1 MKKKI
6 YFHFALLTFLLTS
19 CMSPSYFQVYKTEP
33 SNKSLLKDNTLV
45 YEDENC
51 KVSYDFWSENGNIGF
66 RFFNKTNGTI
76 NLNLKESY
84 FILNGIAHNYYLNRT
99 YTDSKSTGVS
109 SVNTMGGSKSVTGIN
124 YLNLLQTNKLLTS
137 SSTGLSS
144 GQGYSIAYNEEAIV
158 SIPSN
163 TSKIINEYSINN
175 LIYRDCDLYKYPT
188 KKQIKTISFTKSTSP
203 IVFSNRIV
211 YLTENSV
218 IPTKF
223 ENEFYVTEIT
233 NYSESDITDKKL
245 EEYCNQ
251 KGSVPIS
258 TFRDISPVKFYVKY
272 TKGMDSWVH

>member
-1 MKKKI
+1 
-6 YFHFALLTFLLTS
+6 
-19 CMSPSYFQVYKTEP
+19 MSPSYFQVYKTEP
-33 SNKSLLKDNTLV
+33 SNKSLLKDNSLV

-99 YTDSKSTGVS
+99 FTDFKNTGVS
-109 SVNTMGGSKSVTGIN
+109 SVTTMGGSKSVTGIN
-124 YLNLLQTNKLLTS
+124 YLNLLQTNKLLAS
-137 SSTGLSS
+137 SSTGVSS
-144 GQGYSIAYNEEAIV
+144 GQGYSIAYNEEPIV

-233 NYSESDITDKKL
+233 NYSESDITDKKV
-245 EEYCNQ
+245 EQYCNQ

-258 TFRDISPVKFYVKY
+258 TFKDISPVKFYVKY